1 MNKSHDAEVNMSPNV
16 HDLLQSALSLP
27 DDQQRELYFA
37 LGEAM
42 DQRGVPTLSDE
53 WLAEIQRR
61 SDEYDSGLV
70 TPIPWEEVLER
81 ARARLKSND

>member
-1 MNKSHDAEVNMSPNV
+1 MSPNV